1 MKYQKIYSS
10 ILLLG
15 MLGLLCLHAAAE
27 DRFPDKATLHYAK
40 GFTLEYYDTHKVI
53 TVLTP
58 WKDAGTTFQYILV
71 PRGEPT
77 PAGYEDEQRIDIPV
91 RTVVTMSTSYLPYLA
106 YLDVL
111 DALKGHDNFK
121 HINTPEV
128 LELVQTGKLQEIGEG
143 PNVNVELL
151 LLMHPDLIMTHANND
166 MYDTHPKLY
175 EAQLSV
181 VINASYLEE
190 HPLGRVEWIKC
201 IAAFFNEEAQA
212 EAVFSRIADDYERL
226 AAMTRTVQQQPTVFV
241 NAPYNGNWWTPG
253 GKGYL
258 AAFLRD
264 AGARYLWAETESSGS
279 TPRDFEAVY
288 ERAADADFWL
298 NPSRWNSLA
307 DGLKADERFAQFK
320 AFQQG
325 KVFNNNARVNEHGG
339 NDYWESGLANP
350 DVLLA
355 DLIKIFHPEL
365 LPDHELVYYQQLK

>member
-1 MKYQKIYSS
+1 MKHQKIHIIILVFS
-10 ILLLG
+10 I
-15 MLGLLCLHAAAE
+15 LGLLCLPAE
-27 DRFPDKATLHYAK
+27 AEERFPDKTSLRYAK
-40 GFTLEYYDTHKVI
+40 GFTLEYYDTHKVL

-58 WKDAGTTFQYILV
+58 WKDAGTTFQYVLV
-71 PRGEPT
+71 PRGEAT
-77 PAGYEDEQRIDIPV
+77 PAGYENVQRIDIPV
-91 RTVVTMSTSYLPYLA
+91 RTIVTMSTSFLPYLA

-121 HINTPEV
+121 HINTPAV
-128 LELVQTGKLQEIGEG
+128 LELIQTGKLQEIGEG

-151 LLMHPDLIMTHANND
+151 LLMRPDLIMTHANND

-190 HPLGRVEWIKC
+190 HPLGRVEWIKF
-201 IAAFFNEEAQA
+201 IAAFFNKEAQA
-212 EAVFSRIADDYERL
+212 EAVFSRIADRYERL
-226 AAMTRTVQQQPTVFV
+226 AAMTHAVQQQPTVLV

-253 GKGYL
+253 GKSYL

-264 AGARYLWAETESSGS
+264 AGTKYLWAETESSGS

-298 NPSRWNSLA
+298 NPGQWNSLA

-325 KVFNNNARVNEHGG
+325 KVFNNNARVNNHGG

-350 DVLLA
+350 DILLA
-355 DLIKIFHPEL
+355 DLIKIFHPKL